1 MKPTYCTQ
9 NDGDCLICSLSSY
22 GLDCM
27 NNKIYTVGMIADCL
41 DLHET
46 QACKLLNNAGA
57 NPWLDEY
64 TANTSEVIPR
74 ALVINL
80 AAIRASDR
88 VGRQLTVLLH

>member
-1 MKPTYCTQ
+1 
-9 NDGDCLICSLSSY
+9 
-22 GLDCM
+22 
-27 NNKIYTVGMIADCL
+27 MIADCL
-41 DLHET
+41 DCHET

-64 TANTSEVIPR
+64 TANISEVIPR

-88 VGRQLTVLLH
+88 VGASSRCCCTNRYKTFFYSRSPRLSEIHLLYNCFTRFNLPP

>member
-9 NDGDCLICSLSSY
+9 NEGDCPTCSLSSY
-22 GLDCM
+22 GRDCK
-27 NNKIYTVGMIADCL
+27 NNKIFTVGMIADSLGC
-41 DLHET
+41 HGT

-88 VGRQLTVLLH
+88 IGRQLTVLLH

>member
-1 MKPTYCTQ
+1 MEPTYCTQ
-9 NDGDCLICSLSSY
+9 NEGDCPICSLSSQ
-22 GLDCM
+22 GRDCK

-41 DLHET
+41 DCHVT

-64 TANTSEVIPR
+64 TANISEVIPR

-80 AAIRASDR
+80 ASIRASDR
-88 VGRQLTVLLH
+88 VGRQLKVLLH

>member
-1 MKPTYCTQ
+1 MKPNYCTQ
-9 NDGDCLICSLSSY
+9 NEGTCPTCSLASD
-22 GLDCM
+22 GRDCK
-27 NNKIYTVGMIADCL
+27 NNKIYTVGMIADSL
-41 DLHET
+41 DCHET

-64 TANTSEVIPR
+64 TANINEVIPR

-88 VGRQLTVLLH
+88 VGRQLKVLLH